1 MSTGDPVLERCA
13 LAALTAGRAI
23 REAVHAMPPA
33 ERGRP
38 APAALKPG
46 EQIVLAVDAAAEAV
60 GLAHLERLSAAIG
73 CPIALVADAMRGTLL
88 TVGSGGDGER
98 VYAMLDAVDGTIKV
112 GGLGNAADGSAIR
125 LANDGGWGVGF
136 ACTAPTRAPLDAL
149 RLGDFAVAALVDGNP
164 TRVRVHPHEVVTIPV
179 DGTPTSLD
187 MSDRP
192 AVRAALHGAPR
203 VHTSTQTTL
212 AQAVVYLDSFQA
224 FDRQTRLD
232 GDEALVVELYRRLIN
247 RHEGGAFDVWRQYG
261 NLSALLRMLLGWR
274 GERPWIESQ
283 GGAFLVV
290 NENLANLVPAIPIM
304 LGAGGCSV
312 DFAGRPLADR
322 RLVDGRTSVIHA
334 ANDVLRDRL
343 LAIVRD
349 AGGDPSSHAAG

>member
-1 MSTGDPVLERCA
+1 M
-13 LAALTAGRAI
+13 
-23 REAVHAMPPA
+23 
-33 ERGRP
+33 
-38 APAALKPG
+38 
-46 EQIVLAVDAAAEAV
+46 
-60 GLAHLERLSAAIG
+60 
-73 CPIALVADAMRGTLL
+73 
-88 TVGSGGDGER
+88 
-98 VYAMLDAVDGTIKV
+98 
-112 GGLGNAADGSAIR
+112 
-125 LANDGGWGVGF
+125 
-136 ACTAPTRAPLDAL
+136 
-149 RLGDFAVAALVDGNP
+149 DGNP
-164 TRVRVHPHEVVTIPV
+164 TRVRVHPHEVGDDTASTAP
-179 DGTPTSLD
+179 PASFD

-203 VHTSTQTTL
+203 VHTSTQATL

-283 GGAFLVV
+283 GGAFIVV

-312 DFAGRPLADR
+312 DFRRTAARRPAAGGRPHQRHPR
-322 RLVDGRTSVIHA
+322 RQRRPARSPA
-334 ANDVLRDRL
+334 RDR
-343 LAIVRD
+343 ARRRR
-349 AGGDPSSHAAG
+349 PSSSHAAG